1 MTSKVVGEGT
11 YGCVLKPPLK
21 CISDKKIDYNDKV
34 SKIML
39 YYDAKNE
46 ENEYAN
52 INNIKDLDKYAITG
66 PTYCKP
72 LLDNNF
78 DNSAKKCNNEN
89 IKSTFRYKKHNLS
102 MLLLQ
107 DGGINIHDYIIKVF
121 PKQTLNEKK
130 IFLTSLIN
138 LFDGLLFF
146 QSNNIVHRDIKLLN
160 MVYNVNNGKAKY
172 IDFGL
177 MTKSD
182 KLRKNCKAS
191 IENIAISW
199 SYFPPENSC
208 SNKRHFDNK
217 YNNKCLSLK
226 EHFKTHDNFIDFVIK
241 SFDLYSLSL
250 ALIGLS
256 IYFRKA
262 TLNLNFIKEF
272 IALLSHYTLPDPKIR
287 KINIHELK
295 SDYIKI
301 LKKYNYYLNKTPN
314 PSPLVEKIVEKLE
327 KEEIKKEIIKEC
339 PPNKPVLNSNTN
351 RCVLECKPGFIRN
364 KDFRCVKTK
373 VINKN
378 KSKTKSKTI
387 LNKKKSNKKL
397 SIKKITS
404 TEKRKYCKSLNKDYN
419 HITRRCNKKCEK
431 GKIRNKNFNCVS
443 K

>member
-72 LLDNNF
+72 LVDKDFNNSVK
-78 DNSAKKCNNEN
+78 NCNNEN
-89 IKSTFRYKKHNLS
+89 IKFSFLYKKHNLS
-102 MLLLQ
+102 MLLLK
-107 DGGINIHDYIIKVF
+107 DGGINIHDYIVKVF

-130 IFLTSLIN
+130 IFFTSLIN

-301 LKKYNYYLNKTPN
+301 LKKHNYYLNKTPD
-314 PSPLVEKIVEKLE
+314 PSPLVEKIVKKLE
-327 KEEIKKEIIKEC
+327 KEEIKKEVIKEC
-339 PPNKPVLNSNTN
+339 PPNKPVLNPKTN

-364 KDFRCVKTK
+364 KDFRCVQTK
-373 VINKN
+373 AINKN
-378 KSKTKSKTI
+378 KRKGLSIKHKS
-387 LNKKKSNKKL
+387 SKKL
-397 SIKKITS
+397 SIKKMSS

-431 GKIRNKNFNCVS
+431 DKIRDKNFKCVS